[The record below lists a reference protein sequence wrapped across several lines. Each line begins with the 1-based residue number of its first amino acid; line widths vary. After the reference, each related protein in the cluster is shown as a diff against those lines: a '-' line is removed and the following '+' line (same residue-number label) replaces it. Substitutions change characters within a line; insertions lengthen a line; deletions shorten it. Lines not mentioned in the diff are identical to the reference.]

1 MALGRDGVPTGD
13 SGGQLAGRIAR
24 VRSGRS
30 SRLLF
35 ILRTIRSHFSVS
47 DKEKT
52 WPDLCFSDSRLERG
66 QEGKHIYKHF
76 AQWKVIPIRVHSRV
90 PRGGWWFGICWWK
103 SQEQRTDRR
112 GIWQV
117 KSSGLGDAL
126 GVGGEEV
133 TGIAGRL
140 PGFVLC
146 C

>member
-52 WPDLCFSDSRLERG
+52 
-66 QEGKHIYKHF
+66 
-76 AQWKVIPIRVHSRV
+76 
-90 PRGGWWFGICWWK
+90 
-103 SQEQRTDRR
+103 
-112 GIWQV
+112 
-117 KSSGLGDAL
+117 
-126 GVGGEEV
+126 
-133 TGIAGRL
+133 
-140 PGFVLC
+140 
-146 C
+146 